1 MRCRHSHE
9 YTCSLDERGECN
21 NAAPLQT
28 PPGKSNNA
36 IGHAILSVPPP
47 ADDHASFHGDAAFSS
62 LEDGPGHRSRMMRI
76 FHARIFTGVDFF
88 GFKRIYWIRGNERF
102 FFFVVVYF
110 YTFYIFRRLDFWKK
124 KNFSVE
130 RPVVRRVPSELG

>member
-21 NAAPLQT
+21 NTAPLQT
-28 PPGKSNNA
+28 PPGKS
-36 IGHAILSVPPP
+36 HAILSVPPP

-88 GFKRIYWIRGNERF
+88 GFKRIYWIRGNESFF

-124 KNFSVE
+124 KFLRGKTSG
-130 RPVVRRVPSELG
+130 SACSQ

>member
-102 FFFVVVYF
+102 FFFCSCIF
-110 YTFYIFRRLDFWKK
+110 LYILYISSLGFLEKK
-124 KNFSVE
+124 KFLRGKTSG
-130 RPVVRRVPSELG
+130 SACSQ

>member
-21 NAAPLQT
+21 NTAPLQT
-28 PPGKSNNA
+28 PPGKS
-36 IGHAILSVPPP
+36 HAILSVPPP

-76 FHARIFTGVDFF
+76 FHARIFTGSIFLDLKEFI
-88 GFKRIYWIRGNERF
+88 GFEETRDF

-124 KNFSVE
+124 KFLRGKTSG
-130 RPVVRRVPSELG
+130 SACSQ